1 MDDKMLSA
9 QITLIAD
16 TLYHID
22 VALTIILIFLVIAAV
37 IAAAF
42 FLAWLFAHLG
52 GGDDE

>member
-9 QITLIAD
+9 QVTLIAD
-16 TLYHID
+16 TMYHID

-37 IAAAF
+37 IGAAF
-42 FLAWLFAHLG
+42 FLAWLFEHLS